1 MKLDRRGFVL
11 SAASLAAFPWVRRAA
26 IPAASAADMS
36 LLFHGDFNVE
46 NFEEYATYGTSSHMR
61 LGVSGNSP
69 TISTQQARTG
79 AKSARIYLNRRT
91 SGSKYRT
98 EATAKGPKASL
109 LFRRT
114 YWIGFSIFV
123 PSDWKVSST
132 GEALFQLH
140 HRPPKWGEQHNF
152 SPLLAIRVL
161 GNSDKW
167 FLATTTYKR
176 RKTGSSSPTSSEPL
190 P

>member
-1 MKLDRRGFVL
+1 
-11 SAASLAAFPWVRRAA
+11 
-26 IPAASAADMS
+26 MS
-36 LLFHGDFNVE
+36 LLFHGDFNVQ
-46 NFEEYATYGTSSHMR
+46 NFSEYASYGTSSHMR
-61 LGVSGNSP
+61 LGASGNSP

-98 EATAKGPKASL
+98 EATANGPKASL

-140 HRPPKWGEQHNF
+140 HRPPTWGEQHNF
-152 SPLLAIRVL
+152 SPVLAIRVL

-167 FLATTTYKR
+167 FLGNDYVQTPEDQQQQSDLKR
-176 RKTGSSSPTSSEPL
+176 AFALEFGKVARGDWTDW
-190 P
+190 